1 MLILPLIEYN
11 GKQPQIAEGAFVSA
25 NSTIVGDVVVKDN
38 AVIWPGT
45 IIRAENA
52 RIEIGEYST
61 IFNGV
66 MMVTRTHQ
74 SPIIV
79 GRYCIIETGVLIFGC
94 FFEDYVQVLN
104 GTIIYEGAS
113 LGEGVIILE
122 KSQVPPGLTIQERAI
137 MKGIPVEKIREQ
149 SRNDLLKVKERAEHY
164 SQLFIKIK
172 NQLSNIQNYVLT
184 LPDFMKILLD
194 KIK

>member
-1 MLILPLIEYN
+1 VLIIPIIEYN
-11 GKQPQIAEGAFVSA
+11 GKRPKISENAYISP
-25 NSTIVGDVVVKDN
+25 NSVLIGDIVVQDN
-38 AVIWPGT
+38 AVIWPGSY
-45 IIRAENA
+45 IRAENSQ
-52 RIEIGEYST
+52 ISIDQYST
-61 IFNGV
+61 IFNNV
-66 MMVTRTHQ
+66 ALITRSQQ
-74 SPIIV
+74 SPINI

-94 FFEDYVQVLN
+94 FFEDYIQVLN

-113 LGEGVIILE
+113 IGEGAIILE

-149 SRNDLLKVKERAEHY
+149 SRNDLLKAKERAEHY

-172 NQLSNIQNYVLT
+172 NQLPNIQSYVLT